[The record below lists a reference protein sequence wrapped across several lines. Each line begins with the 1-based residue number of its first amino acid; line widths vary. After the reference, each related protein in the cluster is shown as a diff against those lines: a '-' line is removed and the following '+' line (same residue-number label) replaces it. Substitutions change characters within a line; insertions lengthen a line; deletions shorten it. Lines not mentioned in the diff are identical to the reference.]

1 MAAPAPALHPPCRRL
16 RPAVVLCPFLHGSGS
31 TAAFLLVCLVVGGGF
46 LWFSCVEHVGT
57 LAPDLEAGHCVPFA
71 DKTRGL
77 DLTVRVPCDPSCG
90 PQVGRAVRW
99 MHVNGSSAAAQLL
112 ESKDVS
118 QTISHS
124 CLPKKQK
131 KSYLFSDNRR
141 HD

>member
-16 RPAVVLCPFLHGSGS
+16 RPAVVLCPFLHGAGS
-31 TAAFLLVCLVVGGGF
+31 TAAFLFVCLVVGGGF
-46 LWFSCVEHVGT
+46 SVVVSCVEHVGT
-57 LAPDLEAGHCVPFA
+57 LAPDLEAGHRVPFA

-112 ESKDVS
+112 DSKDVS
-118 QTISHS
+118 QTILLTQ
-124 CLPKKQK
+124 LPAQKAEKK
-131 KSYLFSDNRR
+131 LFVFR
-141 HD
+141 